1 MSTVDQMVSH
11 TSTRHA
17 PWTLVAGNS
26 KPYARIQILE
36 TFCETISS
44 ALDTP

>member
-1 MSTVDQMVSH
+1 MVSH

-17 PWTLVAGNS
+17 PWTLVAGNQ

-36 TFCETISS
+36 TFCKTISE
-44 ALDTP
+44 ALKV